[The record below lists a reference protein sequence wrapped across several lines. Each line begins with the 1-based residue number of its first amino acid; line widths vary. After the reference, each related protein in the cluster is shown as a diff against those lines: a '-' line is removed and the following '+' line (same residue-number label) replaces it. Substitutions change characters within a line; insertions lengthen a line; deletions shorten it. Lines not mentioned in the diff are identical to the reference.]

1 MERIRIT
8 VSAVLILLTLT
19 AGASG
24 RTVTDTIPPPPPG
37 ISDSITG
44 ADSACA
50 GEVIVYSI
58 DAPIGC
64 DCEWTV
70 DSIIQ
75 PSSGCVLEMVFTTAG
90 TYVIGVSF
98 DCNGRQENSLDHIT
112 HVTALPSVDLGPD
125 TSVHQGG
132 SIVLDAGN
140 PGCSYLWSTGET
152 SQTIE
157 VTEAGNYG
165 VTVFNECGE
174 DTDSIN
180 VTVITNL
187 NENDPAITRVFCTQE
202 TLYIRDHRNWESLTV
217 MNHAGI
223 TIYHGKPVDKLKL
236 RDHGIV
242 IVVLRSL
249 NRQKSLKIAH

>member
-8 VSAVLILLTLT
+8 VAAVLILLSLV

-24 RTVTDTIPPPPPG
+24 TTVTDSIPPPPPG
-37 ISDSITG
+37 IGDSIAG
-44 ADSACA
+44 ADSACT

-58 DAPIGC
+58 DAPVGC
-64 DCEWTV
+64 NCEWTL

-75 PSSGCVLEMVFTTAG
+75 PSSGCVLETVFTTAG

-98 DCNGRQENSLDHIT
+98 DCHGRQNNILDHVT
-112 HVTALPSVDLGPD
+112 HVTAPPSVDLGPD

-152 SQTIE
+152 SRTIE
-157 VTEAGNYG
+157 VTEAGDYG
-165 VTVFNECGE
+165 VTAFNECGE

-180 VTVITNL
+180 VMLITSL
-187 NENDPAITRVFCTQE
+187 YENGPALTGVFCTQE

-223 TIYHGKPVDKLKL
+223 TIYHGKPVDKLEL
-236 RDHGIV
+236 GDHGIV